1 VASLRVSNRLGDQ
14 IMQHG
19 GLSKVARA
27 GGARDRGPAPF
38 GPVTRRAA
46 GSGTA
51 DPPPSLIGQ
60 QGADVFT
67 RSLFES
73 APDAML
79 IVAPDGRLDL
89 VNAETE
95 RLFGYQRAEL
105 IGHPVEM
112 LIPSRYK
119 RQHRD
124 RRSEFSAAPRV
135 RPMHAGTDLSGRRKD
150 GSEISVE
157 ISLSPVK
164 TDAGVF
170 TVAAIRDV
178 SQRKR
183 TEQELRDANAR
194 LLDVSEGRYRQ
205 ILETTPD
212 GVWRVDAHYVTDY
225 VNRRM
230 ADMLGYAEHEMLGQP
245 IGRFMDPEWLKIAA
259 ARIDE
264 NERTR
269 EPVVVERC
277 FRRKDGSEVWCR
289 VSTSG
294 WFNSDGEFSG
304 SIAVMS
310 DITYAKRHDAKL
322 RSAERLLDAATDSM
336 TEGMY
341 AVDQAGRVTL
351 LNRAAE
357 QLLGWS
363 EHELRGRSAH
373 EAFHY
378 QREDGSPFPIADC
391 PLTLAREAGTEIFAD
406 EDVFTRRDGELLPV
420 AYTAAPIITAG
431 VEGSVVVF
439 RDISS
444 RKLEEKRKTHEL
456 DQISWVGRIRDAL
469 NEDRFVLYAQP
480 IVDLATR
487 NVISH
492 ELLLRMIETKGG
504 VIAPGKFL
512 PAAERFDLIQ
522 DIDLWVAR
530 QAVSIAAQGFAVEF
544 NVSGRSIGNPE
555 LIATIEREILATGAD
570 PKLIV
575 CEITET
581 ALAQEGSFTSAFA
594 RRLATLG
601 CRLALDDF
609 GTGYGGF
616 TYLKQLQVDF
626 IKIDIEFI
634 RDLPDNPESQHVVAA
649 IVSLAKAFG
658 QQTIAEGVE
667 IPETLELLAQLGVDH
682 AQGYCI
688 GRPQPCSEAFTGPH
702 PVGV

>member
-1 VASLRVSNRLGDQ
+1 MPDHGLR
-14 IMQHG
+14 
-19 GLSKVARA
+19 KVTGA
-27 GGARDRGPAPF
+27 GGFRGRGPAPF
-38 GPVTRRAA
+38 GPATRRAA
-46 GSGTA
+46 GSSTA
-51 DPPPSLIGQ
+51 DPTPSLIGH
-60 QGADVFT
+60 QGADGFT
-67 RSLFES
+67 LAVFES

-79 IVAPDGRLDL
+79 VVAPDGRLDL

-95 RLFGYQRAEL
+95 RLFGYERAEL

-135 RPMHAGTDLSGRRKD
+135 RPMHAAAVLLGRRKD
-150 GSEISVE
+150 GSEVSVE
-157 ISLSPVK
+157 ISLSPVR

-170 TVAAIRDV
+170 TVAAVRDV
-178 SQRKR
+178 SERKR
-183 TEQELRDANAR
+183 MEQELREANAR
-194 LLDVSEGRYRQ
+194 LLELSEGRYHQ

-225 VNRRM
+225 VNFRM
-230 ADMLGYAEHEMLGQP
+230 ADMLGYTEREMLGQP

-277 FRRKDGSEVWCR
+277 FRHKDGSEVWCR

-294 WFNSDGEFSG
+294 WFNSDGEFTG

-310 DITYAKRHDAKL
+310 DITFAKRHDAKL
-322 RSAERLLDAATDSM
+322 RSAERLLAAATDSM

-341 AVDQAGRVTL
+341 AVDQAGRITL
-351 LNRAAE
+351 VNRAAE
-357 QLLGWS
+357 RLLGWS

-391 PLTLAREAGTEIFAD
+391 PLTPARETGTEISAD
-406 EDVFTRRDGELLPV
+406 DDVFTRRDGELLPV

-444 RKLEEKRKTHEL
+444 TKREEKRRRNEL

-469 NEDRFVLYAQP
+469 DEDRFVLYAQP
-480 IVDLATR
+480 IVDLATG

-492 ELLLRMIETKGG
+492 ELLLRMSEANGG

-530 QAVSIAAQGFAVEF
+530 QAVSIAAQGFPVEF

-555 LIATIEREILATGAD
+555 LIATIERQILATGAD
-570 PKLIV
+570 PSLIV

-581 ALAQEGSFTSAFA
+581 ALAEESSLTLAFA

-634 RDLPDNPESQHVVAA
+634 RDLADNPESQHVVAA

-658 QQTIAEGVE
+658 QETIAEGVE
-667 IPETLELLAQLGVDH
+667 IPDTLELLAQLGVDH

-688 GRPQPCSEAFTGPH
+688 GRPQPSSEVFSGAH
-702 PVGV
+702 RVGI